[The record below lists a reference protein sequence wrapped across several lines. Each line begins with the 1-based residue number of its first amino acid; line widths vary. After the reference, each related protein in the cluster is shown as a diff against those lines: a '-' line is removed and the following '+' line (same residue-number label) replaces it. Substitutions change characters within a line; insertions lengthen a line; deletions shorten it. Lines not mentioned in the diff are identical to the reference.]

1 MVVNKVIGLNQS
13 VGVKSTSVKFNI
25 ELISVPPQRSREG
38 SYK

>member
-1 MVVNKVIGLNQS
+1 MVGEKAMGLNQS
-13 VGVKSTSVKFNI
+13 VGVKSTSVKFNT